1 MNKRQKKKYTDRVRS
16 LVSEVNVFTQDG
28 KWHTDY
34 YPEAIR
40 LNAKMFSRCW
50 NWIAKND
57 LFRLGGDSGR
67 NLSPDYWYGI
77 VIVHSW
83 NERPC
88 AYWTVW
94 EEKNA

>member
-16 LVSEVNVFTQDG
+16 LVFEVDIFTQDQ
-28 KWHTDY
+28 KWHTDM

-40 LNAKMFSRCW
+40 LNAKMFRRCW
-50 NWIAKND
+50 NWAARND
-57 LFRLGGDSGR
+57 LFRLSVESPQD
-67 NLSPDYWYGI
+67 LSPKRWYNLAM
-77 VIVHSW
+77 VYSW

-88 AYWTVW
+88 AYCVEW